1 MTNRAARA
9 GVVTCLASIVLS
21 WLALMAPG
29 CHVDNTRVEGVD
41 VSSYPP
47 EVRDDYAL
55 FTIRCSKCHALS
67 RALQSG
73 ITDDAYW
80 ADYVERMRRQ
90 PGSGIAPEESPRIQ
104 RFLHYYS
111 LSVLAMRARNA
122 GSGPEVAT
130 PHSEHDGGEAQ

>member
-1 MTNRAARA
+1 MTNRATRA
-9 GVVTCLASIVLS
+9 GVVTCLASILLLWS
-21 WLALMAPG
+21 ALMGSA
-29 CHVDNTRVEGVD
+29 CHQENAHLEGVD

-111 LSVLAMRARNA
+111 LSVLAARARSA
-122 GSGPEVAT
+122 APAMEPV
-130 PHSEHDGGEAQ
+130 PPPPVQDGGDAQ

>member
-1 MTNRAARA
+1 MTDRAMRA
-9 GVVTCLASIVLS
+9 GVVTCLASMTAL
-21 WLALMAPG
+21 WLALAAAA
-29 CHVDNTRVEGVD
+29 CHVDNAHVEGVD
-41 VSSYPP
+41 ISSYPP
-47 EVRDDYAL
+47 DVHDDYVL

-111 LSVLAMRARNA
+111 LTVRARNTA
-122 GSGPEVAT
+122 PAPEAF
-130 PHSEHDGGEAQ
+130 PPPRAQDGGDAW

>member
-1 MTNRAARA
+1 MTSRRAR
-9 GVVTCLASIVLS
+9 VVLGISVAILPI
-21 WLALMAPG
+21 LALAASSSG
-29 CHVDNTRVEGVD
+29 CHIDNAHAEGVD

-47 EVRDDYAL
+47 EVRDDYQL
-55 FTIRCSKCHALS
+55 FTVRCSKCHALS

-111 LSVLAMRARNA
+111 LTVRARNA
-122 GSGPEVAT
+122 SPAPEVA
-130 PHSEHDGGEAQ
+130 PPPPPEDGGDAK

>member
-1 MTNRAARA
+1 MTNRSARA
-9 GVVTCLASIVLS
+9 AFFALLGLVPASWFAVS
-21 WLALMAPG
+21 TAACQMG
-29 CHVDNTRVEGVD
+29 NSHVEGVD
-41 VSSYPP
+41 ISSYPP
-47 EVRDDYAL
+47 EVHDDYAL
-55 FTIRCSKCHALS
+55 FTMRCSKCHALS

-111 LSVLAMRARNA
+111 LTVRARNA
-122 GSGPEVAT
+122 APAMEAVLPPPAQ
-130 PHSEHDGGEAQ
+130 DGGDAW

>member
-1 MTNRAARA
+1 MANRAVRA
-9 GVVTCLASIVLS
+9 SVVAGFALLTTLWLVLLAS
-21 WLALMAPG
+21 A
-29 CHVDNTRVEGVD
+29 CHVENAHVEGVD
-41 VSSYPP
+41 VSAYPP
-47 EVRDDYAL
+47 EVRDDYQL

-111 LSVLAMRARNA
+111 LTVRARNA
-122 GSGPEVAT
+122 APPTEVLPPVSAA
-130 PHSEHDGGEAQ
+130 EDGGDAW